1 MGEMTRNMEI
11 IMAMF
16 NSQFKVSGTGSS
28 GTGPSLVSSVYR
40 SSGIGIGSSGTR
52 SSQPAAT
59 DGAVVLVLLQELA
72 NSLPLLTAS

>member
-16 NSQFKVSGTGSS
+16 NSQFKVS